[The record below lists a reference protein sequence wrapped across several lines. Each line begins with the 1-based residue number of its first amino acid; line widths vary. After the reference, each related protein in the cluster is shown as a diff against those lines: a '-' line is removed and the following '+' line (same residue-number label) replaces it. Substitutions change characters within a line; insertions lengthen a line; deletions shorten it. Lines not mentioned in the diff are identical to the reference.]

1 MRRSVVRLALA
12 LSAGAV
18 LATATQAASREPLTK
33 FAIAPER
40 GAADTLALCDLT
52 AFLETDPNLDADT
65 IVAPDDRGRGFR
77 QPMRHPWFRPPDL
90 VFDNKVR
97 RAVQR
102 LEGAGL
108 IRREAIANAR
118 ASYDAQMLDSWRYST
133 PAERRFLDAQLNRC
147 GKMLDR
153 YIDAPLAQ
161 LRTELHAVP

>member
-12 LSAGAV
+12 SAAFAV
-18 LATATQAASREPLTK
+18 LAAPSHAAPRAPLDS
-33 FAIAPER
+33 FAIVPER

-52 AFLETDPNLDADT
+52 AFLETHPNLDADT
-65 IVAPDDRGRGFR
+65 IIAPDDRGRAFR

-108 IRREAIANAR
+108 VQRAAIADAR
-118 ASYDAQMLDSWRYST
+118 ARYDSQMLESWRYAR
-133 PAERRFLDAQLNRC
+133 PAERRFLDTQLVRC
-147 GKMLDR
+147 GKILDR
-153 YIDAPLAQ
+153 YIDAPIAE
-161 LRTELHAVP
+161 LRTEVHAGR